1 MASTQSTQK
10 IGSVWSE
17 IDPRIVQDGQGR
29 LKVVENAAAVMASI
43 DNILRTAPGE
53 RVMLPQ
59 FGSNLRGLVF
69 ESITPTL
76 MKFMSRQ
83 VKDAIE
89 AWDDRVLVQEVELTT
104 DPDRNQISVTVL
116 FNIRGYGNIFE
127 YKASVGSGI

>member
-104 DPDRNQISVTVL
+104 DPDQNQISVTVL